1 MTFYQVLLLLKYNN
15 LFFDNKW
22 TFCYTVFSFLTKRS
36 FKMTYRIEVFGYLT
50 NDTTLV
56 HLFGLE
62 NLSLTEVLSEIADLN
77 KDNYVYRIVEE
88 TI

>member
-1 MTFYQVLLLLKYNN
+1 
-15 LFFDNKW
+15 
-22 TFCYTVFSFLTKRS
+22 
-36 FKMTYRIEVFGYLT
+36 MTYRIEVFGNL
-50 NDTTLV
+50 NNENNLV

-62 NLSLTEVLSEIADLN
+62 NLSLIEVLSEIADLN